1 MSFRPFHLGYILLLS
16 FLIYQNNPF
25 FSQQQ
30 FSLVISNQ
38 ESFKTLKSTKKT
50 FKDRLQVIQYL
61 KEIKWHA
68 IKKGYLMASCDSV
81 YWTQKECRI
90 HFYEGIQFGNIHLTP
105 EFIGKEVGNARS
117 LIQLREIG
125 KIPFRPSELQR
136 ILEKIESTYL
146 DHGYPFCKTSL
157 KELQWKENT
166 ELYGKIVINSGD
178 SYRFNEI
185 IIKGDSSISDVFI
198 SSLLNIRSGDLFD
211 ESKLKSISEKISQIP
226 FLKEVKPHELLFT
239 EKGCELYLYLKSN
252 PVSSANGTIGLQP
265 NPTTNRV
272 GLAGELNLKLLNI
285 LKRGEQLNLN
295 WRSIQD
301 QTQSMQLKLNYPFLF
316 KSPFGI
322 DAQLQLYKKDSTFL
336 EVKSMLGIQY
346 FLRSGAYFKAFY
358 QQYSNNLLSG
368 AKNNLSF
375 QNLSNVNSSSYG
387 FSLSKRSLDYLPNP
401 SKGYIFQLEAAVG
414 SRKSKDN
421 DSSLTQRNTTCR
433 FSFHTEWFMPVA
445 KRHIVRFASYNEF
458 YYAPS
463 VFQNELYRFG
473 GQMTMRGFNE
483 DELSASSRS
492 VTTIEYRFLLD
503 RNSAVFIFYD
513 QGYYENRALSYFRDH
528 PYGFGAGLS
537 FGTNLGIFSLSYA
550 LGSQQGNPI
559 LLKNGKIHFGYIAY
573 F

>member
-1 MSFRPFHLGYILLLS
+1 MSFRPFHFVSIILLSLLA
-16 FLIYQNNPF
+16 FQNNYS
-25 FSQQQ
+25 FSQQR
-30 FSLVISNQ
+30 FSLTISNQ
-38 ESFKTLKSTKKT
+38 ASFKTLHATRKA
-50 FKDRLQVIQYL
+50 FKDSVELIQYL
-61 KEIKWHA
+61 KEIRWNA
-68 IKKGYLMASCDSV
+68 IKKGYLMASCDSA

-90 HFYEGIQFGNIHLTP
+90 YFYEGPKFGNIHLTP

-117 LIQLREIG
+117 FIQPREIRN
-125 KIPFRPSELQR
+125 IPFRPNELQR
-136 ILEKIESTYL
+136 LLENIESAYL
-146 DHGYPFCKTSL
+146 DHGFPFCKTSL
-157 KELQWKENT
+157 AELHWKENA
-166 ELYGKIVINSGD
+166 ELYGKLIVKAGD
-178 SYRFNEI
+178 SYRFNKI

-211 ESKLKSISEKISQIP
+211 ESKLKSISGKITQIP

-239 EKGCELYLYLKSN
+239 DKGCELYLYLKSN

-265 NPTTNRV
+265 NPITNRV

-346 FLRSGAYFKAFY
+346 FLRSGAYLKAFY
-358 QQYSNNLLSG
+358 QQYSNNLLNG
-368 AKNNLSF
+368 TKNNNSF

-387 FSLSKRSLDYLPNP
+387 FSVSKRSLDYIPNP
-401 SKGYIFQLEAAVG
+401 SKGYVFQLEAAVG
-414 SRKSKDN
+414 TRKSKDS
-421 DSSLTQRNTTCR
+421 DSSLTERNTTCR

-445 KRHIVRFASYNEF
+445 KRHIVRFATYNEF

-473 GQMTMRGFNE
+473 GQMTLRGFNE
-483 DELSASSRS
+483 DELVASSRS

-513 QGYYENRALSYFRDH
+513 QGYYENRALSYVRDH

-550 LGSQQGNPI
+550 LGSQQNNPI